1 MGGGGIWVDTGG
13 HSASH
18 CRSDFHPHLS
28 RLFCLWS
35 HQTSMWPRDRPL
47 WWSQFWH
54 WGADWGKGQRVLL
67 MTHWYADRCLIVF
80 TLWRQTKG
88 VEGVRF
94 RWAVMAGPVTY
105 VSVSSWVQSFFF
117 SGVLLSPNLKY
128 LIPPFMF
135 WTFLQYFFVV
145 WERLM
150 GAIIHPAAEGLA
162 FVLLESL
169 WSPLPFAFLLPML
182 FLPFSSSF
190 FLSLLFSSFP
200 FSLHKESHLRSL

>member
-54 WGADWGKGQRVLL
+54 WGADWGKGRRVLL

-117 SGVLLSPNLKY
+117 SGVLLSPNLS
-128 LIPPFMF
+128 I
-135 WTFLQYFFVV
+135 WFLP
-145 WERLM
+145 LCS
-150 GAIIHPAAEGLA
+150 GL
-162 FVLLESL
+162 FCSISL
-169 WSPLPFAFLLPML
+169 WCERDWWEPLSTQLQRDWPSCCWKACGLHFLLL
-182 FLPFSSSF
+182 FF
-190 FLSLLFSSFP
+190 FPCSSFP
-200 FSLHKESHLRSL
+200 SLLLSFSPCSSPPFHFLYTKSLT